1 MKQNLEV
8 LCKKTY
14 DGHCIQILGVADIN
28 SLKHIIMKNNAW
40 ELTNR

>member
-14 DGHCIQILGVADIN
+14 DDYCIRFSNDVDKNLHI
-28 SLKHIIMKNNAW
+28 HIIMKNNAW